1 MKRSRASPYEVA
13 MRRLE
18 RRKALNRLNALKST
32 GPKSQDGK
40 LRSAQNARTHGFT
53 ALKVPSAIK
62 GMDETEFCAL
72 VLLSEPNASG
82 QLEEDPE
89 LVLLA
94 KALYDTQTRLN
105 AIQHKKA
112 KIYGELNKPQSIFA
126 IASPSTANPF
136 ISGTRQAQRV
146 IAEWKRNPNVSKQK
160 RLIGPAARIL
170 LTVGKTVPDYLELLR
185 KLTRYERETL
195 ARCRKIARLIEMLKV
210 RRIEQL
216 APDSRQSPTAA
227 PITNTCP

>member
-1 MKRSRASPYEVA
+1 MKRTRASPYEATV
-13 MRRLE
+13 RRLE

-53 ALKVPSAIK
+53 AFKEPSTSK
-62 GMDETEFCAL
+62 GMDEAGFRAL
-72 VLLSEPNASG
+72 ILGSDPNASG
-82 QLEEDPE
+82 QLAEDPE

-94 KALYDTQTRLN
+94 KALYDTQIRLN
-105 AIQHKKA
+105 AVQQKKA

-126 IASPSTANPF
+126 IAAPSTANPF

-146 IAEWKRNPNVSKQK
+146 IAEWKRNPNTSKQK
-160 RLIGPAARIL
+160 RLIAPAARIL
-170 LTVGKTVPDYLELLR
+170 LTVGKALPNHLELLR

-195 ARCRKIARLIEMLKV
+195 ARSRKIARLIEILKV
-210 RRIEQL
+210 QRIEQL
-216 APDSRQSPTAA
+216 APDSCQSPTAA

>member
-1 MKRSRASPYEVA
+1 MKLSRASTYEAA

-53 ALKVPSAIK
+53 AFKEPSTSK
-62 GMDETEFCAL
+62 GMDEAGFCAL

-82 QLEEDPE
+82 QLADDPE

-105 AIQHKKA
+105 AIQQKKA
-112 KIYGELNKPQSIFA
+112 KIYGELSNPTSVLA

-136 ISGTRQAQRV
+136 ISGTRQARHV

-160 RLIGPAARIL
+160 RLIASAANIL
-170 LTVGKTVPDYLELLR
+170 LTSEKAAQNHLELLR
-185 KLTRYERETL
+185 KLSRYERETL

-216 APDSRQSPTAA
+216 APDNRQSPTTAS
-227 PITNTCP
+227 ITDTCP

>member
-1 MKRSRASPYEVA
+1 MKRSRASTYEA
-13 MRRLE
+13 TMRRFE
-18 RRKALNRLNALKST
+18 RRKALNRINALKST

-53 ALKVPSAIK
+53 VLKEPSAIK
-62 GMDETEFCAL
+62 GMDEMGFCAL
-72 VLLSEPNASG
+72 VLLSNPNASG
-82 QLEEDPE
+82 HLAEDPE

-112 KIYGELNKPQSIFA
+112 KIYCELNKPQSIFA

-136 ISGTRQAQRV
+136 IRGTRQAQRV
-146 IAEWKRNPNVSKQK
+146 IAEWKRNPNASKQK
-160 RLIGPAARIL
+160 RLIAPAARIL
-170 LTVGKTVPDYLELLR
+170 LTVGKALPNHLELLR

-210 RRIEQL
+210 RRIEEL
-216 APDSRQSPTAA
+216 VPDNRQSPTAA
-227 PITNTCP
+227 LSAKTCR